1 MRAIVFFFLTAFLV
15 CSSAIPGQ
23 TQAADAQH
31 KPTPEQTPD
40 ESMSPLMRAAAG
52 GRLNEVRN
60 LLKAGADVNEKGALG
75 ITTLMFAA
83 GAGHLQVVKALV
95 EAGADPNAA
104 GGVVH
109 GGFFS
114 VLTVAMTRENKN
126 RTELMDILIAAGAKV
141 NPPRCFPESPL
152 DAAVK
157 ERDIQMLKAL
167 LERGAD
173 VNWENEIGT
182 TPLETAVSMGQPDV
196 EVVRLLLKAGADP
209 NRPRLWEGDV
219 CVSLLQAFDKG
230 LSRDKVREGIRRLL
244 KQSGAKKYIAKSHGM
259 PCK

>member
-1 MRAIVFFFLTAFLV
+1 MRAILFLTALLV
-15 CSSAIPGQ
+15 CSSAAPGQ
-23 TQAADAQH
+23 TQRTRAQQ

-40 ESMSPLMRAAAG
+40 EFLPPLMSAAVG
-52 GRLNEVRN
+52 GRLDEVRN

-75 ITTLMFAA
+75 ITALILAA
-83 GAGHLQVVKALV
+83 GAGHLEVVKALL

-114 VLTVAMTRENKN
+114 VLTAAMTRQNKN
-126 RTELMDILIAAGAKV
+126 RIELMDILIAAGAKV
-141 NPPRCFPESPL
+141 NPPRLFAESPL

-157 ERDIQMLKAL
+157 ERDIEMLKML

-173 VNWENEIGT
+173 VNWENDIGT
-182 TPLETAVSMGQPDV
+182 TPLETAVTIGERDV
-196 EVVRLLLKAGADP
+196 EVIRLLLKAGADP

-219 CVSLLQAFDKG
+219 CVSLLEAFDSP
-230 LSRDKVREGIRRLL
+230 LSRDKGRDEIRRLL
-244 KQSGAKKYIAKSHGM
+244 KQYGAKKYLAKSHGV

>member
-1 MRAIVFFFLTAFLV
+1 
-15 CSSAIPGQ
+15 
-23 TQAADAQH
+23 
-31 KPTPEQTPD
+31 
-40 ESMSPLMRAAAG
+40 MRAAAG
-52 GRLNEVRN
+52 GRLDEVRN
-60 LLKAGADVNEKGALG
+60 LLEGADVNEKGALG
-75 ITTLMFAA
+75 ITALMFAV
-83 GAGHLQVVKALV
+83 GAGHLEVVKALL

-109 GGFFS
+109 GGVFS
-114 VLTVAMTRENKN
+114 VLTVAMNRQNKN
-126 RTELMDILIAAGAKV
+126 RMELMDILIAAGAKV
-141 NPPRCFPESPL
+141 NPPRRFPESPL

-157 ERDIQMLKAL
+157 ERDIEMLKAL

-182 TPLETAVSMGQPDV
+182 TPLETAVSMGEPDV

-219 CVSLLQAFDKG
+219 CVSLLEVFDKG
-230 LSRDKVREGIRRLL
+230 PSRDKVREEIRRLL
-244 KQSGAKKYIAKSHGM
+244 KQSGAKKYIVKSHGM